1 MSTKKHDYWWKINE
15 GLKMISSLV
24 DNQRPCQTSTA
35 DSEEII
41 IAYTNRLRR
50 EVERGVA
57 EKVYVKKAESR
68 LDESWRRA
76 SFRLEILMT

>member
-35 DSEEII
+35 E
-41 IAYTNRLRR
+41 L
-50 EVERGVA
+50 
-57 EKVYVKKAESR
+57 EKKTYSVQRNYNAHY
-68 LDESWRRA
+68 
-76 SFRLEILMT
+76 